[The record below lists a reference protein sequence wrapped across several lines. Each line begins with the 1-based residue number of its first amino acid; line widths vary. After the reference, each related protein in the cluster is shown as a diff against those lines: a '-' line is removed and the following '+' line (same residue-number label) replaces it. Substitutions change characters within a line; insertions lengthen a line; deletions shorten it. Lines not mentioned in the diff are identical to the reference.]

1 MEKSDALKRIYE
13 ALVFASRDEFRS
25 LGMIKGLETMIL
37 TLIGLIKRDYA
48 SGPECLSENLVLFER
63 LFSGFDA
70 REAAEKKAI
79 LEKALVCLRELEE
92 LSEGDHS
99 EQIPAASERCLDT
112 EACLNRLASSIGDI
126 KGVGPRI
133 LQLFHRK
140 GVETVQDLFFFLPRK
155 YDDRRTITRIAETTP
170 GRIEN
175 VIASVSGLGLKWY
188 GRKKVFEVVFQD
200 GSGTLKA
207 KWFQGNERYLRDIFT
222 PGQKAILTGEVRAWR
237 NAREII
243 HPDFEILDESE
254 LPESGSL
261 SFGRIVPIYS
271 ETEGLHQ
278 KTIRRIV
285 NEALNRYGRFIINA
299 IPEVIRRRNRLVDL
313 GESIRDIHFPSTTED
328 IALYNNMESDALRT
342 LIFDDFFFFEL
353 GMALRQSGNMRE
365 TGIAFTPSEKLIGG
379 FHASLGFELTGAQRR
394 VIAEIVEDMKRPC
407 PMNRL
412 LLGDVGC
419 GKTVVAVTAMLL
431 ACSNGHQCA
440 MMAPTEIL
448 AEQHFRQITA
458 WVSGLGMRT
467 ALLTGKMNPKECREI
482 HDSIEQGQFDIVVG
496 TQALIQEKSIFKSL
510 GLAVIDEQHR
520 FGVMQRAVLRRKGTN
535 PDVLFMTA
543 TPIPRT
549 LAMTAYGDLDVS
561 AIDEMPPGKAETK
574 TGLFYEKDRL
584 RVYEII
590 RKELQKQHQVFIV
603 YPLVEE
609 SENLDLKD
617 ATRMAA
623 QLQSKV
629 FPEYRIGLIHG
640 KMKAADKDCIMQ
652 AFSAKD
658 LDLLV
663 ATTVVEVGIDIP
675 QASLIVIEH
684 ADRFGLSQL
693 HQLRGR
699 VGRGN
704 IRSYCILMASGA
716 RSDAAS
722 KRLRIMAETNDGFKI
737 AEADL
742 EIRGPGE
749 FLGVRQSGLPD
760 FRVGHIVRDSC
771 ILNEARREAFAV
783 VKADPDLSRPENALL
798 KKVLMARWGSR
809 LTFLEAG

>member
-13 ALVFASRDEFRS
+13 AVVFASRDEFRH
-25 LGMIKGLETMIL
+25 LEMIRGLETMIL
-37 TLIGLIKRDYA
+37 TLMGTIKRAYA
-48 SGPECLSENLVLFER
+48 SAPESQPENLVLLEG
-63 LFSGFDA
+63 LFTGFDIC
-70 REAAEKKAI
+70 ESAEKKVI
-79 LEKALVCLRELEE
+79 LEKALVCLRDFERLIIRDY
-92 LSEGDHS
+92 SEA
-99 EQIPAASERCLDT
+99 IPNAPAPSLDPA
-112 EACLNRLASSIGDI
+112 ACLNRLSSSISDI
-126 KGVGPRI
+126 RGVGPRI
-133 LQLFHRK
+133 LQLFQRK
-140 GVETVQDLFFFLPRK
+140 GVETVQDLFYFLPRK
-155 YDDRRTITRIAETTP
+155 YEDRRAITRIADAVP

-175 VIASVSGLGLKWY
+175 IIASVSGLGLKWY
-188 GRKKVFEVVFQD
+188 GRKKVFEVEFQD

-207 KWFQGNERYLRDIFT
+207 KWFKGNERYLRDIFK

-254 LPESGSL
+254 LPEGGSL
-261 SFGRIVPIYS
+261 NFGRIVPVYS

-285 NEALNRYGRFIINA
+285 NQALNRYGRFIINA
-299 IPEVIRRRNRLVDL
+299 IPDDICRRNRLGDL
-313 GESIRDIHFPSTTED
+313 GKCIRDIHFPSTAED
-328 IALYNNMESDALRT
+328 TTLFNNLESDTLRT

-353 GMALRQSGNMRE
+353 GMALRQSGNMNE
-365 TGIAFTPSEKLIGG
+365 SGIAFAPSDILISR
-379 FHASLGFELTGAQRR
+379 FHASLGFKLTAAQQK
-394 VIAEIVEDMKRPC
+394 VTAEILEDMKRSC

-431 ACSNGHQCA
+431 ACGNGYQCA

-458 WVSGLGMRT
+458 WVSGLGIRT
-467 ALLTGKMNPKECREI
+467 ALLTGKMNTKDYREI
-482 HDSIEQGQFDIVVG
+482 HESIERGQVDIVVG
-496 TQALIQEKSIFKSL
+496 TQALIQEKAIFKAL
-510 GLAVIDEQHR
+510 GFAVIDEQHR
-520 FGVMQRAVLRRKGTN
+520 FGVIQRAALRHKGAN

-549 LAMTAYGDLDVS
+549 LAMTVYGDLDVS
-561 AIDEMPPGKAETK
+561 AIDEMPPGKEEIK

-590 RKELQKQHQVFIV
+590 RKELEKKHQVFVV

-609 SENLDLKD
+609 SESLDLKD
-617 ATRMAA
+617 ATRMAE
-623 QLQSKV
+623 QLQSEA

-640 KMKAADKDCIMQ
+640 KMKAADKDRIMQ
-652 AFSAKD
+652 AFSAKA

-699 VGRGN
+699 VGRST

-722 KRLRIMAETNDGFKI
+722 KRLKIMVETNDGFKI

-760 FRVGHIVRDSC
+760 FRVGHIVRDSR
-771 ILNEARREAFAV
+771 ILTDARREAFTV
-783 VKADPDLSRPENALL
+783 VKNDPNLSKPENALL

-809 LTFLEAG
+809 LAFLEAG